1 MGLEA
6 KGTFPFQMYQ
16 IPEFTATTVTTAP
29 TPPAKISI
37 DKPKVVEPATR
48 SEVTIRLDKYW
59 QEKAEEL
66 LNRQRSMAE
75 LAYSPNGRIVAPI
88 DVGRILDVEV

>member
-16 IPEFTATTVTTAP
+16 VPEFTATTVTTSP
-29 TPPAKISI
+29 TPPAKTST

-48 SEVTIRLDKYW
+48 SEITIRLDKYW

>member
-16 IPEFTATTVTTAP
+16 IPEFIATTI
-29 TPPAKISI
+29 TPPASAQVKTEA
-37 DKPKVVEPATR
+37 DKPRVVEPATR
-48 SEVTIRLDKYW
+48 SEVIIRLDKYW

-66 LNRQRSMAE
+66 QNRQRSMAE
-75 LAYSPNGRIVAPI
+75 LAYSTNGRIVAPI
-88 DVGRILDVEV
+88 EVGKILDVEV

>member
-29 TPPAKISI
+29 TPPAKASA

-48 SEVTIRLDKYW
+48 SEITIDLTSTGKRRLKSYRTDRAVW
-59 QEKAEEL
+59 L
-66 LNRQRSMAE
+66 S
-75 LAYSPNGRIVAPI
+75 
-88 DVGRILDVEV
+88 

>member
-29 TPPAKISI
+29 ILPAKVSA

-48 SEVTIRLDKYW
+48 SEVTIKLDKYW

-88 DVGRILDVEV
+88 DVGKILDVEV